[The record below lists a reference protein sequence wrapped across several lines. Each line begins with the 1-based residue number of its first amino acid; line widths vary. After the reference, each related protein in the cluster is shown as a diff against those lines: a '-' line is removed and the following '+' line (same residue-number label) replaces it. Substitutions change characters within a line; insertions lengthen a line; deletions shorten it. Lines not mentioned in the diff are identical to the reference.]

1 MKSDRF
7 LFLNI
12 AFIGLVIGT
21 SSGGDARTTLC
32 IEREREALLKFKEGL
47 IDNHG
52 ILSSWGREEEK
63 EECCGWKGVQCSNIT
78 GHVVVLDIP
87 APSYSQALRG
97 NITPSLLELQHL
109 KHLDLSYNNFGR
121 SRIPNF
127 IGSFPRL
134 EYLFLEYANLSGE
147 IPHALGNLTRLQ
159 ILDLSMN
166 YNLVVKSL
174 EWLPRLP
181 FLLDLDLSGIHI
193 ETVNWLQQ
201 ITKSPSLE
209 QLNLKGCNVP
219 EPIISISHLS
229 SNVSSRLLSS
239 LNLADTGLSSSAF
252 RWLFNLSTRFTS
264 IDLSSNH
271 LAGRIPE
278 AFRYMQHLE
287 FIDLATNILEG
298 GLPKSFGNLS
308 HLRALDLSTNNLNQP
323 LPELFLSLSGKAEKS
338 LEELHLSNN
347 HLSGSLPDITRF
359 SSLKSLYLQENQLN
373 GSFLESYG
381 QTSKI
386 EFLDLSN
393 NQITGPLP
401 NLTAFSAMR
410 EFHLNNNQFKGR
422 LPQSIGQLS
431 KLEMLRVES
440 NFMEGPITE
449 SHLSNLSSLR
459 VLDLSYNSF
468 SFQLGLNWLPPFEL
482 DVISLSHCKMGPHF
496 PQWLRTQKNYSH
508 LDISFAGISGVAPNW
523 FWDLSPEMMHFSI
536 SNNQISGEVPD
547 LASKFVEETNY
558 PTMDFSSNNFSGLVP
573 SFSSNLE
580 SLNLSKN
587 KFVGSIS
594 FLCKIANALF
604 RTIDL
609 SNNLLS
615 GELHNCLM
623 GFEELAILNLA
634 NNNLYGKIPSSIGF
648 LMDIQSLQLRNNN
661 FTGDLPTS
669 LKNCAI
675 LQILDVGG
683 NKLSGEIPLW
693 IGSHLTFLVVLSLRL
708 NKFNGSI
715 PQNLCHLNKTH
726 ILDLSQNSLSGEIP
740 RCLNNITSLLQNN
753 NSSNPSMLFE
763 LGGDSYNGYSY
774 LEEYLGDALVQWKSS
789 ESVYNKTLGL
799 LKIIDFSNNELAG
812 NVPEEIA
819 QLDGVLSLN
828 LSRNNLTGNVIQGI
842 GKMEKLESLDLSRNQ
857 LTGRIPTSLAQLHF
871 LSVLDLSSNN
881 LSGKIPSSTQLQSF
895 DPSSYE
901 GNNELC
907 GLPLAECPED
917 RDIQSPFVDHSK
929 INNLDKDDKI
939 LSFGFY
945 VCVASG
951 FILGFWGVIF
961 TLVLKQSFRDAYFQK
976 LTNVANWIFVT
987 TIMSLHRLKMLW
999 S

>member
-1 MKSDRF
+1 MGKLDRAGR
-7 LFLNI
+7 LGQWL
-12 AFIGLVIGT
+12 GL
-21 SSGGDARTTLC
+21 
-32 IEREREALLKFKEGL
+32 
-47 IDNHG
+47 
-52 ILSSWGREEEK
+52 
-63 EECCGWKGVQCSNIT
+63 
-78 GHVVVLDIP
+78 
-87 APSYSQALRG
+87 
-97 NITPSLLELQHL
+97 
-109 KHLDLSYNNFGR
+109 
-121 SRIPNF
+121 
-127 IGSFPRL
+127 
-134 EYLFLEYANLSGE
+134 GE
-147 IPHALGNLTRLQ
+147 IPHILGNLTRLQ
-159 ILDLSMN
+159 ILDLSLN
-166 YNLVVKSL
+166 SRLVVKNL
-174 EWLPRLP
+174 EWLPHLA
-181 FLLDLDLSGIHI
+181 FLRNLDLSLVHI

-201 ITKSPSLE
+201 IIKSPSLE
-209 QLNLKGCNVP
+209 HLNLEHCNVP
-219 EPIISISHLS
+219 EPIISTSHLS

-278 AFRYMQHLE
+278 AFGYMQHLE
-287 FIDLATNILEG
+287 FIDLATNILE
-298 GLPKSFGNLS
+298 
-308 HLRALDLSTNNLNQP
+308 
-323 LPELFLSLSGKAEKS
+323 EKS

-347 HLSGSLPDITRF
+347 HLCGSLPDITRF
-359 SSLKSLYLQENQLN
+359 SSLKSLYLRENQLY
-373 GSFLESYG
+373 GSFVESYG

-386 EFLDLSN
+386 EFLDLSL
-393 NQITGPLP
+393 NQITGPFP
-401 NLTAFSAMR
+401 NLTAFSALR
-410 EFHLNNNQFKGR
+410 ELHLNNNQFKGR
-422 LPQSIGQLS
+422 LPQSIGRLS

-459 VLDLSYNSF
+459 VLDLSYNSV

-482 DVISLSHCKMGPHF
+482 DVISLSHCKIGTHF

-547 LASKFVEETNY
+547 LSSKFVKETNY

-634 NNNLYGKIPSSIGF
+634 NNNLYGKIPNSIGS
-648 LMDIQSLQLRNNN
+648 LLEIQSLQLRNNN

-669 LKNCAI
+669 LKNCGI

-715 PQNLCHLNKTH
+715 PQNLCHLNKIH

-740 RCLNNITSLLQNN
+740 L
-753 NSSNPSMLFE
+753 
-763 LGGDSYNGYSY
+763 
-774 LEEYLGDALVQWKSS
+774 QWKSS

-799 LKIIDFSNNELAG
+799 LKIIDFSKNKLARK
-812 NVPEEIA
+812 VPEEIA
-819 QLDGVLSLN
+819 QLDEVLSLN
-828 LSRNNLTGNVIQGI
+828 LSRNNITVNVIEGI
-842 GKMEKLESLDLSRNQ
+842 GKMEKLESLDLSKNQ
-857 LTGRIPTSLAQLHF
+857 LTGRISTSLAQLHF

-895 DPSSYE
+895 DPSAYE

-907 GLPLAECPED
+907 GPPLVECPED
-917 RDIQSPFVDHSK
+917 RDTRSPGVDHSK
-929 INNLDKDDKI
+929 INNLDEDDKI
-939 LSFGFY
+939 LSSGFY
-945 VCVASG
+945 MCVASG
-951 FILGFWGVIF
+951 FSLGFWGVIF
-961 TLVLKQSFRDAYFQK
+961 TIILNQSFRDAYFQK
-976 LTNVANWIFVT
+976 LTNFAIWISA
-987 TIMSLHRLKMLW
+987 TIVMLLRRLKVLW
-999 S
+999 SWRTSTLH